1 MSPPNPPL
9 RPERRHYP
17 PERSFALRF
26 RAAVTADAG
35 ELAGQL
41 EHVMSGR
48 CTDFTGERQLLEAL
62 IEALRSL
69 QAAPAVPV
77 PSSVRSATTTLH
89 QAQEGP
95 RR

>member
-26 RAAVTADAG
+26 RATGPADAG

-62 IEALRSL
+62 IGALRPL
-69 QAAPAVPV
+69 PAAPVAPV
-77 PSSVRSATTTLH
+77 PAPTTALH
-89 QAQEGP
+89 QAPKGSL
-95 RR
+95 R

>member
-26 RAAVTADAG
+26 RATGMAEAG

-48 CTDFTGERQLLEAL
+48 CTDFAGEGQLLQAL
-62 IEALRSL
+62 IATLRSL
-69 QAAPAVPV
+69 PAAPVAPV
-77 PSSVRSATTTLH
+77 PSPTTNLH
-89 QAQEGP
+89 QAPKGSL
-95 RR
+95 R